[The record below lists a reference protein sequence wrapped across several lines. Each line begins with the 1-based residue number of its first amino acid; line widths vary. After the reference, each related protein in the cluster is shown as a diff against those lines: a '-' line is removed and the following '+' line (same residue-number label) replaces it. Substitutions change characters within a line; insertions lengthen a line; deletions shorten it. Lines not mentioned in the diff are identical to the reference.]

1 MYAPFAIVAHGLRS
15 LLNLDMKVRLPLFIR
30 NTFRRRFE
38 LGRSGQL
45 TRILHRIAMAGIVLV
60 GFMVV
65 GTVGF
70 YLAQKSPRSLSDAL
84 YMTIITVTTVGY
96 GEVVPVNG
104 IWMRLFVGLI
114 SIGGFGTLTFLFT
127 SFSVFFL
134 EADLDHSF
142 RRRRMQKQI
151 DNLNSHFI
159 VCGFGRVGRNVASE
173 LAVTGRKVVVI
184 ESNQQV
190 LQEYAS
196 REPGLFW
203 LHGDGTDDDM
213 LMLAGIERAAGVF
226 AVISDDAKNL
236 MVSLT
241 AKQLNPQVR
250 VVARSH
256 EVQNSVKIRKAGA
269 DAVVLPDFTGGMRIV
284 SMMVRPHVVGILDD
298 MMRSERNIR
307 MEEIPLPVD
316 FSACPLGDLA
326 LKSPDFI
333 LVAVRVGANWHFNP
347 KDDFSSRRGRCW
359 W

>member
-1 MYAPFAIVAHGLRS
+1 
-15 LLNLDMKVRLPLFIR
+15 
-30 NTFRRRFE
+30 
-38 LGRSGQL
+38 
-45 TRILHRIAMAGIVLV
+45 MAGIVLL
-60 GFMVV
+60 GFMLL

-70 YLAQKSPRSLSDAL
+70 YLAENGPHSLSDAL

-96 GEVVPVNG
+96 AEVVPVHG

-134 EADLDHSF
+134 EADLDHSI

-151 DNLNSHFI
+151 DNLNGHYI

-173 LAVTGRKVVVI
+173 LTVTGRKVVVI
-184 ESNQQV
+184 EIDQPV
-190 LQEYAS
+190 LQEHAS

-213 LMLAGIERAAGVF
+213 LMLAGVERAAGVF
-226 AVISDDAKNL
+226 AVTSDDAKNL

-241 AKQLNPQVR
+241 AKQLNSQVR

-256 EVQNSVKIRKAGA
+256 EVRNSVKIRKAGA
-269 DAVVLPDFTGGMRIV
+269 DAVVLPDFTGGLRIV

-307 MEEIPLPVD
+307 MEEIPLPPD
-316 FSACPLGDLA
+316 FAPRPLGEMA
-326 LKSPDFI
+326 LKSADYI
-333 LVAVRVGANWHFNP
+333 LVAIREGASWHFNP
-347 KDDFSSRRGRCW
+347 EDDFLLAPGFVLVVMATPEGRRKVEAALG
-359 W
+359 

>member
-1 MYAPFAIVAHGLRS
+1 MKIKIPPYVRAP
-15 LLNLDMKVRLPLFIR
+15 
-30 NTFRRRFE
+30 FRRRFE
-38 LGRSGQL
+38 LERSDQL
-45 TRILHRIAMAGIVLV
+45 TRILHRIAMAAIVLV

-65 GTVGF
+65 GTIGF
-70 YLAQKSPRSLSDAL
+70 YLADPEPRSLSDAL

-104 IWMRLFVGLI
+104 IGMRLFVGLI

-151 DNLNSHFI
+151 DNLNGHFI

-173 LAVTGRKVVVI
+173 LMVTGRKVVVI
-184 ESNQQV
+184 EFNSLV
-190 LQEYAS
+190 LQEHAS

-269 DAVVLPDFTGGMRIV
+269 DAVVLPDFTGGLRIV

-307 MEEIPLPVD
+307 MEEIPLPTA
-316 FSACPLGDLA
+316 FSACSLGELA
-326 LKSPDFI
+326 LESADFI
-333 LVAVRVGANWHFNP
+333 LVAIREGANWHFNP
-347 KDDFSSRRGRCW
+347 ANDFRLAPGLVLVVMATPDGRRQVEAALA
-359 W
+359 